1 MSDMTTRE
9 LDELMRDLRAE
20 RTPFALAT
28 VTRTFDATAAKAGA
42 KAVVSA
48 DGEILA
54 GWIGGGCARGAI
66 GRAARTAID
75 RNEPVLVAL
84 RPDDRLAAEGIA
96 ACEVRDG
103 MIYERNG
110 CASKGSLDIFVEPFV
125 SAPDLVILGDG
136 PVAKA
141 LAGLARPFDFR
152 LRDGLPPEPAGRPMH
167 IVVAT
172 QGKGDLKAL
181 EEALG
186 HATAEYI
193 GFVASRRKAET
204 LKTKLAEKGLA
215 REAIDR
221 LNSPAGLD
229 IGAKT
234 PEEIALSILAEIIQ
248 NRRSAARN

>member
-1 MSDMTTRE
+1 MSDMAS
-9 LDELMRDLRAE
+9 RDLDAVLSDLRTA
-20 RTPFALAT
+20 RTPHALAT
-28 VTRTFDATAAKAGA
+28 VVRTFDATASKAGA

-48 DGEILA
+48 EGDIIA

-66 GRAARTAID
+66 SRAARTAID

-84 RPDDRLAAEGIA
+84 RPDDRLAAEGVE

-110 CASKGSLDIFVEPFV
+110 CASKGSMDIFVEPFV

-152 LRDGLPPEPAGRPMH
+152 LRDSLPAEPARRPMH

-172 QGKGDLKAL
+172 QGKGDAKAL
-181 EEALG
+181 EEALTCG
-186 HATAEYI
+186 AEYV
-193 GFVASRRKAET
+193 GFVASQRKAET
-204 LKTKLAEKGLA
+204 LKARLAEKGLDA
-215 REAIDR
+215 GA
-221 LNSPAGLD
+221 LAHLVSPAGLN
-229 IGAKT
+229 IGAAT
-234 PEEIALSILAEIIQ
+234 PDEIALSILAQIVQ
-248 NRRSAARN
+248 RRRAGGHD